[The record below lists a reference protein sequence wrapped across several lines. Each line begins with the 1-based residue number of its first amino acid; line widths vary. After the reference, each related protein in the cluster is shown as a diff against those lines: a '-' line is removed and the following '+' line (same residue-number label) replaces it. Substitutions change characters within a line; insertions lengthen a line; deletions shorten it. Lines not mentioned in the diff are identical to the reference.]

1 MRWNGRSETW
11 LKTFCILI
19 TSQCHGPGVADVGL
33 ATGPTRCVS
42 SAAAGR
48 GYVESFHLVFF
59 LFQWSVELEQFRLG
73 SFIYLES
80 MYQWHS
86 DVGLRLKF
94 ETLVLAKDKVTHC
107 TVSEWVACVND
118 CCTEERCGSCPRGT
132 SQSVA
137 KKEEER
143 CRSCPRDPA
152 EPGSSAAAS
161 RSVFFS
167 SLSWLRIY
175 YRMWLRWQ

>member
-1 MRWNGRSETW
+1 MERSVWNVVEDVLHINYVSVSW
-11 LKTFCILI
+11 
-19 TSQCHGPGVADVGL
+19 PG
-33 ATGPTRCVS
+33 CC
-42 SAAAGR
+42 GR
-48 GYVESFHLVFF
+48 GLGDRSDPVCELCRGRERLCWELPFGVF

-73 SFIYLES
+73 SFMYLQS

-118 CCTEERCGSCPRGT
+118 CCTEERCRSCPRGT

-137 KKEEER
+137 KKEKCTVHR
-143 CRSCPRDPA
+143 
-152 EPGSSAAAS
+152 
-161 RSVFFS
+161 V
-167 SLSWLRIY
+167 
-175 YRMWLRWQ
+175 